1 MVVRAIE
8 KSVMQGGPLVQ
19 NGEIPDYGGVRAF
32 WTVAM
37 PCIVSS
43 SAQWV
48 ETSKPERAT
57 RKWRQAKRGESFARA
72 IF

>member
-1 MVVRAIE
+1 MAVRTIE

-32 WTVAM
+32 RTVAM
-37 PCIVSS
+37 PCIMTSD
-43 SAQWV
+43 AQWV
-48 ETSKPERAT
+48 ETNKRERAT